1 MCRKGE
7 SKDLIGRLLGDA
19 VKCYTTPCVQAST
32 GQGKNVPGIA
42 VGQAC
47 QLSASCRGAGMHRA
61 VQAAGAD
68 AGAPAAWGRRC
79 PGHVRL
85 HLPKLSMHLRVM
97 AAVQAELKKLGKD
110 FSGGRLLAL
119 HNAAQQESICP
130 SSVRQRCCSCR
141 DGRAVELMIG
151 GCLHSI
157 PFVVLARCP
166 PAAEALPA
174 AQVRARGQVLRSRL
188 PQGPAGCAVWWRW
201 WWWWCKSS
209 RPPAA
214 AVDGTDKRPPAAA
227 ADGTKA
233 CALRCSPRLGLRSA
247 GDKNGEHF
255 FVATQDRALQV
266 RWPARHSTRF
276 PASRGWGLLLVVPCC
291 WTHPA
296 MCHSLG
302 QTGHGRLQQFLVL
315 PKLPS
320 TSSRSLPTICCTPP
334 ALPQRACMAVP
345 GGAVI
350 FASVNGVH
358 LETPSELQKQ
368 AAKQVRFQLQSC
380 GGVGDVRW
388 HTACS

>member
-1 MCRKGE
+1 MQSNATPRPACRQA
-7 SKDLIGRLLGDA
+7 LGRELNASGVA
-19 VKCYTTPCVQAST
+19 VAH
-32 GQGKNVPGIA
+32 
-42 VGQAC
+42 AC
-47 QLSASCRGAGMHRA
+47 QLIASCHGAGMQRA
-61 VQAAGAD
+61 VQQLVPARVHPQHGAA
-68 AGAPAAWGRRC
+68 AARRMRRC
-79 PGHVRL
+79 TF
-85 HLPKLSMHLRVM
+85 LSCACFM

-110 FSGGRLLAL
+110 FSGGWLLAL
-119 HNAAQQESICP
+119 HNAVQQESVCP
-130 SSVRQRCCSCR
+130 ASVRQRCCSCR

-174 AQVRARGQVLRSRL
+174 AQVRPRGQVLRSRL
-188 PQGPAGCAVWWRW
+188 PQGPAGCAVWWWLW
-201 WWWWCKSS
+201 WLWWCKSS

-214 AVDGTDKRPPAAA
+214 AVDGTN
-227 ADGTKA
+227 A

-266 RWPARHSTRF
+266 RWPARHTSTNF

-291 WTHPA
+291 WTHSA

-302 QTGHGRLQQFLVL
+302 ETGYGCLQQFLAL
-315 PKLPS
+315 PKLPG
-320 TSSRSLPTICCTPP
+320 TSSRSLPTICCTPA
-334 ALPQRACMAVP
+334 ALPQRACMAIP

-380 GGVGDVRW
+380 EGVGDVRW